1 MKRILVACGTALA
14 TSAVIAQKLE
24 QELGSRGIKVKTS
37 RCKAKDVT
45 AQSRDHDLIVTTTF
59 VSGTG
64 DVPVV
69 QTVSFLTGVG
79 VERDIETIVAYLT
92 R

>member
-14 TSAVIAQKLE
+14 TSAVIALKLE
-24 QELGSRGIKVKTS
+24 QELGSRGIEVKTS
-37 RCKAKDVT
+37 RCKAKDVA

-69 QTVSFLTGVG
+69 QTVSVLTGVG
-79 VERDIETIVAYLT
+79 VERDIEAIVEHLT

>member
-14 TSAVIAQKLE
+14 TSAVIALKLE
-24 QELGSRGIKVKTS
+24 QELGSRGIEVKTS
-37 RCKAKDVT
+37 RCKAEDVA

-79 VERDIETIVAYLT
+79 VERDIETIVEHLT